1 MGGRGATSLG
11 GGGGT
16 GGVDATDIVSTRSL
30 MGERSSKPTEVDETM
45 EAFKNVYAEYRLD
58 VADIQIAELKGKSA
72 LSALAYYDGAN
83 VAFNQSYFNKA
94 KMDAAMERSVKSG
107 WHPSIGN
114 KTALEAVAAHE
125 LGHALTD
132 KVAEKMGLSGLN
144 KIQPASKAIMEQAAK
159 KAKSGSRKMA
169 SKISGYAKT
178 NHCEAIA
185 EAFADVYCNGN
196 KARSESKAVMSVVNS
211 YLK

>member
-1 MGGRGATSLG
+1 MGGRGSTSFGG

-16 GGVDATDIVSTRSL
+16 GGLSASDIVSTRSL
-30 MGERSSKPTEVDETM
+30 MGEIGSSPTEVAETM
-45 EAFKNVYAEYRLD
+45 EAFKNVYAEYGLD
-58 VADIQIAELKGKSA
+58 VADIQIAVLKGKGTM
-72 LSALAYYDGAN
+72 ALAYYDGAN

-94 KMDAAMERSVKSG
+94 KMEAAYDKTVKSG
-107 WHPSIGN
+107 FHPSKGN

-132 KVAEKMGLSGLN
+132 AVAVKMGLSGGR
-144 KIQPASKAIMEQAAK
+144 KIDAAASKIMTQAAK
-159 KAKSGSRKMA
+159 QTKSGSRKMA
-169 SKISGYAKT
+169 SKISGYAKDS
-178 NHCEAIA
+178 HCEAIA

-196 KARSESKAVMSVVNS
+196 KASSASKAVVNVMNS